1 MSGRIPES
9 VIAELRERSD
19 IVEIISRHVEL
30 KRSGSNFVGLCPF
43 HDEKT
48 GSFNVNPGKQFFHC
62 FGCRASGDVIG
73 FLMRLEGRGF
83 MEVVEDLAQRAGVDL
98 PREQRTP
105 RQIAEDDQRRS
116 ERQQAIELNARV
128 AGLYRRY
135 LQSDAGSEALAYL
148 RQRGIGEEVEE
159 AFQLGYAPPS
169 GDVVARRLEESGID
183 LEFAA
188 RMGLVAARRQ
198 REGYHD
204 RFWNR
209 LIFPLQG
216 AGGEV
221 LGFGGRLLGDGD
233 GPKYINTPETALYVK
248 GQALFGLAPAAKAI
262 RKAGEALLVE
272 GNFDVLQLHQA
283 GFTNTVAP
291 MGTALTPQ
299 QVRLLRRFGERVV
312 AIFDGDAAG
321 RSAALRSVGVLVE
334 AQLDARIATL
344 PQGQDPDSLLL
355 EAGPEALQRVIDQ
368 AVPAIDY
375 VIAAERKVM
384 EDSIPGRAR
393 LLERVAPLLRQLP
406 SEVAR
411 QLYLD
416 RLTMDLGID
425 RGTVRRALA
434 GERSAPSRPT
444 AAPRPDSSG
453 ASKEAA
459 GPVPVDRAD
468 VDLLKILIAHP
479 RLFAQA
485 ERTNLSRLLTSAAL
499 RATYATAAAMQA
511 ESGRVDISQLLS
523 TADPSVRDAVAQ
535 AALAED
541 FAGGD
546 PNRAIDDWLLTA
558 VRKKLQRVK
567 ARIERRIKRAEHDE
581 NERRPLMQTLV
592 ELTTMTQRFD
602 RARRDRQLDDVW
614 ALVPGLIQVEQD
626 IHETQ

>member
-1 MSGRIPES
+1 M
-9 VIAELRERSD
+9 
-19 IVEIISRHVEL
+19 
-30 KRSGSNFVGLCPF
+30 GLCPF

-48 GSFNVNPGKQFFHC
+48 GSFNVNPAKQFFHC
-62 FGCRASGDVIG
+62 FGCRASGDVIA

-83 MEVVEDLAQRAGVDL
+83 MEVVEDLAQRAGVEL
-98 PREQRTP
+98 PREQRSP
-105 RQIAEDDQRRS
+105 RQIAEEQRRRS
-116 ERQQAIELNARV
+116 ERQQAIDLNARV

-135 LQSDAGSEALAYL
+135 LHSDAGAEALAYL
-148 RQRGIGEEVEE
+148 RRRGIGEEVEE
-159 AFQLGYAPPS
+159 AFQLGYAPAS

-188 RMGLVAARRQ
+188 RMGLVARRRQ

-209 LIFPLQG
+209 LIFPLFG
-216 AGGEV
+216 VGGDV
-221 LGFGGRLLGDGD
+221 VGFGGRLLGDGD
-233 GPKYINTPETALYVK
+233 GPKYVNTPETAFYTK
-248 GQALFGLAPAAKAI
+248 GQALYGLAQAAKTI
-262 RKAGEALLVE
+262 RSRKEALLVE

-283 GFTNTVAP
+283 GFTHAVAP
-291 MGTALTPQ
+291 MGTALTAQ

-312 AIFDGDAAG
+312 AVFDGDVAGQTAAIK
-321 RSAALRSVGVLVE
+321 AVSVLLE
-334 AQLDARIATL
+334 AEVDSKIGTL
-344 PQGQDPDSLLL
+344 PSGEDPDSLLL
-355 EAGPEALQRVIDQ
+355 RGGAEAFQKVIDQ
-368 AVPAIDY
+368 SRPAIDH
-375 VIAAERKVM
+375 VLATAQLAM
-384 EDSIPGRAR
+384 DDTIPGRAG
-393 LLERVAPLLRQLP
+393 LVELVAPLVGKLP
-406 SEVAR
+406 NSIAQ
-411 QLYLD
+411 QLYAD
-416 RLTMDLGID
+416 KLTLSLG
-425 RGTVRRALA
+425 L
-434 GERSAPSRPT
+434 RP
-444 AAPRPDSSG
+444 G
-453 ASKEAA
+453 A
-459 GPVPVDRAD
+459 VDRVVAGQRVDVKAAVLQKPPKSSVDPAD
-468 VDLLKILIAHP
+468 IDLLKILIAHP

-485 ERTNLSRLLTSAAL
+485 ERTSLSRLLTSAAL

-523 TADPSVRDAVAQ
+523 SADPSVRDAVAQ

-581 NERRPLMQTLV
+581 DERRPLMQTLV

-626 IHETQ
+626 IHEAQ